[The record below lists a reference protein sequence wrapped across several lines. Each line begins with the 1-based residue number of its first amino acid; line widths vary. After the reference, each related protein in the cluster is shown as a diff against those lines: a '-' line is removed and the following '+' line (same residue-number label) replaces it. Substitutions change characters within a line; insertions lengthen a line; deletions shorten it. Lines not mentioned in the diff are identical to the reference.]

1 MVVIIFGGW
10 SAGRLRRYTFSER
23 HGLSILSLSMPDF
36 ASKPYFW
43 GSERKEMD
51 EWCLSLQV
59 EWRNM
64 RNKLHSQEYE
74 ARQAYTIGSPFQ
86 GLPGIRAYRS
96 MDWYEQEDP
105 ELERSQDPFSLSK
118 STADQHLYPP
128 FCI

>member
-10 SAGRLRRYTFSER
+10 RAGLLRRYTFSER
-23 HGLSILSLSMPDF
+23 HGLSILSLSLPVFAPNPDF
-36 ASKPYFW
+36 LC
-43 GSERKEMD
+43 SERNGMD

-86 GLPGIRAYRS
+86 GLPGIKAYRS
-96 MDWYEQEDP
+96 MD
-105 ELERSQDPFSLSK
+105 
-118 STADQHLYPP
+118 
-128 FCI
+128 